1 MGRFF
6 TEDFVRNPLSNLKLD
21 EVKNEVSMNAI
32 DYPSIDPRQL
42 HYLQLKNKFALGL
55 DKLRRNSSNV
65 LSSL

>member
-6 TEDFVRNPLSNLKLD
+6 TKDFVRNPLSNLKLD
-21 EVKNEVSMNAI
+21 EVNNEVDVDKI
-32 DYPSIDPRQL
+32 VYPTVDPHQL
-42 HYLQLKNKFALGL
+42 HYLQLKNKFAIGL